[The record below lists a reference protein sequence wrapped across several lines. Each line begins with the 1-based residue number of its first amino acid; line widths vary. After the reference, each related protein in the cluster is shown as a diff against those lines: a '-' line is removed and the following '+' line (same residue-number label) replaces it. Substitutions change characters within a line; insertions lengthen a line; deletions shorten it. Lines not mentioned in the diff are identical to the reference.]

1 MLENQVA
8 IVTGGAR
15 GIGRAIAL
23 ALADEGAYVVVNYAS
38 SAQRAQEVDVYKRQD
53 LHHETQNIINGYFF
67 FVNILKKNL
76 NMCAHY

>member
-23 ALADEGAYVVVNYAS
+23 ALAAEGAYVVVNYAS
-38 SAQRAQEVDVYKRQD
+38 SSQRAQEVVKEIQEKRRPGGSRALQRR
-53 LHHETQNIINGYFF
+53 GRRSGRSM
-67 FVNILKKNL
+67 VR
-76 NMCAHY
+76 

>member
-38 SAQRAQEVDVYKRQD
+38 SAQRAQEVVREIQEKGEQAEAGPCNVADGAAV
-53 LHHETQNIINGYFF
+53 
-67 FVNILKKNL
+67 
-76 NMCAHY
+76 